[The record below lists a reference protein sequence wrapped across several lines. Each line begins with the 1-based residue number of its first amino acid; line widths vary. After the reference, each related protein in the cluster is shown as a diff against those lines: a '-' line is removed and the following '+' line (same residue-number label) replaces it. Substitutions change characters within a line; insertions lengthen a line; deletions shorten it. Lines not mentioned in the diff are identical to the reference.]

1 MRHPTDLIPVV
12 AAALILTA
20 ALLNLRYLQ
29 DQDRLA
35 GKGLRARLAARAQ
48 RHPVAIKVQGACLT
62 LAVFLYIGW
71 GIGAWIG

>member
-1 MRHPTDLIPVV
+1 MRNPIDLIPVV
-12 AAALILTA
+12 AAAPGLTA

-29 DQDRLA
+29 DDDQLA
-35 GKGLRARLAARAQ
+35 GKGLRARLATRAQ

-71 GIGAWIG
+71 GIAAWIG